1 MWKSF
6 TWNRNTEIYNDGGGD
21 AFTHLFLELKTKLIY
36 LEQLNRNLPKA
47 DINSNQTPTILTLFP
62 KNKIKFHNTGLYPSK
77 KNQYLN
83 RLAPVGGPLQE
94 LKHAKETITK
104 PTYIYYDDAIDVTL
118 AVHGTVD
125 QISHLLRLCKSYP
138 NGHIS

>member
-47 DINSNQTPTILTLFP
+47 DIN
-62 KNKIKFHNTGLYPSK
+62 
-77 KNQYLN
+77 
-83 RLAPVGGPLQE
+83 
-94 LKHAKETITK
+94 
-104 PTYIYYDDAIDVTL
+104 
-118 AVHGTVD
+118 
-125 QISHLLRLCKSYP
+125 
-138 NGHIS
+138 